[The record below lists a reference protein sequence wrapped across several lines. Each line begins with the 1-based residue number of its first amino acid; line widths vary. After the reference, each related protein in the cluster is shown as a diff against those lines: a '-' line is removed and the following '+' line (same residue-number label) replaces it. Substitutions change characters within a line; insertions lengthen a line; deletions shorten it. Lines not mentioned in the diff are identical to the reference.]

1 MRKLSFEG
9 VFKIKYDHDVMNL
22 RHDNKV
28 EIVHEAEVQEKKNC
42 NVTVNRLGLEKLNIG
57 DHSEEKVEKVQT
69 FTENEAALIRKK
81 RLESLQKNK

>member
-22 RHDNKV
+22 IHDNKV

-42 NVTVNRLGLEKLNIG
+42 NVTVNRLILLTIFR
-57 DHSEEKVEKVQT
+57 V
-69 FTENEAALIRKK
+69 
-81 RLESLQKNK
+81 

>member
-22 RHDNKV
+22 IHDNKM
-28 EIVHEAEVQEKKNC
+28 EIVHEVEVQEKKNC
-42 NVTVNRLGLEKLNIG
+42 NVTVNRLGLEKLKIG

>member
-1 MRKLSFEG
+1 
-9 VFKIKYDHDVMNL
+9 MNL

-42 NVTVNRLGLEKLNIG
+42 NVTVNRLGLEKLKIG
-57 DHSEEKVEKVQT
+57 DHSEEKVEKVQ
-69 FTENEAALIRKK
+69 TENEAALIRKK